1 MSFSTDA
8 EINPGNLV
16 GVGGGGGGGGQAVKH
31 EINSELVPFSEKPQM
46 S

>member
-16 GVGGGGGGGGQAVKH
+16 GVGGGGGGAGRKARDQFRAG
-31 EINSELVPFSEKPQM
+31 SLF
-46 S
+46 

>member
-16 GVGGGGGGGGQAVKH
+16 GGGAGRKARDQFRAG
-31 EINSELVPFSEKPQM
+31 SLF
-46 S
+46 

>member
-16 GVGGGGGGGGQAVKH
+16 GVGGGQAVKH

>member
-8 EINPGNLV
+8 GINPGNLV
-16 GVGGGGGGGGQAVKH
+16 GGGQAVKH

>member
-16 GVGGGGGGGGQAVKH
+16 GGVGGWVGGQAVKH

>member
-16 GVGGGGGGGGQAVKH
+16 GGGGQAVKH

>member
-16 GVGGGGGGGGQAVKH
+16 GGGGAGRKARDQFRAG
-31 EINSELVPFSEKPQM
+31 SLF
-46 S
+46 